1 MTTLLGLYYYLLAGV
16 TFVLMGAIGHVCR
29 AVFNVYPDRL
39 TDKPWLDMA
48 ISDGYD
54 LHDRIFGTEYDD
66 AGYYVLDSGRN
77 LRNAVLLTLL
87 PGWGA
92 MFFST
97 DVAVLFALGADIAL
111 GWVGELF
118 MQRLAEVRWF

>member
-16 TFVLMGAIGHVCR
+16 TLVLMGAIGHVCR